1 MLPMHSSPVSLI
13 SAKDPLIKPL
23 NNKRALMVKNRIQER
38 EREKKKKEFQSLV
51 NTQLALDVSYS
62 LRKLSVHFLKY

>member
-23 NNKRALMVKNRIQER
+23 NNKRALMVKNRIQEK
-38 EREKKKKEFQSLV
+38 KKKKEFQSLA
-51 NTQLALDVSYS
+51 NTQLVLDVSYS